1 RGYTPRQTRERT
13 RSRCT
18 SCKAVGV
25 DNPRPVHPANPLP
38 MINPLAKSCA
48 GRSVERSAAGPRRR
62 VGSAL
67 LETAEF
73 YVKKS
78 GVLLPMLGED
88 FRLAQLDAPALDAYV
103 RARRDEGTRDHDVV
117 ILPREASRTSRAP
130 SSRHRTSPG
139 GSAAP

>member
-1 RGYTPRQTRERT
+1 
-13 RSRCT
+13 
-18 SCKAVGV
+18 
-25 DNPRPVHPANPLP
+25 
-38 MINPLAKSCA
+38 M
-48 GRSVERSAAGPRRR
+48 
-62 VGSAL
+62 GSAL

-117 ILPREASRTSRAP
+117 ILPRVPRAVAWVSCAASLP
-130 SSRHRTSPG
+130 
-139 GSAAP
+139 